1 MQPSKPQF
9 IDPGTVK
16 ANLAAA
22 EREAQFVNQEQIMAA
37 ALFAKQLRADLNGI
51 RSAAVGEGLK
61 VGDVDIAKVMPS
73 EILRAYKPVNVPN
86 YSQPVAPPSAPV
98 PAQPQVPVYA
108 PVPNG
113 PTIQAGPV
121 PVYVSPTQE
130 PSDPNQLELNFNKVT
145 RYEEVVEA
153 IERLETKINIL
164 TAKVNEVIVLND
176 KKKLKTDLDNGT

>member
-86 YSQPVAPPSAPV
+86 YSQPVAPTPAPV
-98 PAQPQVPVYA
+98 QPQAPVHA
-108 PVPNG
+108 PVPNL
-113 PTIQAGPV
+113 PTMQAIPA
-121 PVYVSPTQE
+121 PVYASPAQE

>member
-86 YSQPVAPPSAPV
+86 YSQPVAPPPVPVQPQAPV
-98 PAQPQVPVYA
+98 YPPVPNLPTMQAVPAPVYA
-108 PVPNG
+108 
-113 PTIQAGPV
+113 
-121 PVYVSPTQE
+121 SPTQE